1 MTLCSL
7 NSVSAAQRKIR
18 LRLCIIE
25 PLFAH
30 LKCRAN
36 LLLISSGKDS
46 FHTRFLLGVPD
57 SRKGSTW
64 GSSLFH
70 TRFLLGV
77 PDPEIRSCVFAAS
90 LQNQNNTKP
99 KPLLRF
105 CVEPAL
111 QPPHRHRLH
120 PNWTPINKKTVS
132 NPLGFNAV
140 PLGGEDWTPVEHSKI
155 GLHIT

>member
-25 PLFAH
+25 PLFTH

-77 PDPEIRSCVFAAS
+77 PRSRKGSTWAVRYFTHAFCLACRISKSGLAFLQRVYKIKTTQNRS
-90 LQNQNNTKP
+90 LCFGFVLN
-99 KPLLRF
+99 
-105 CVEPAL
+105 
-111 QPPHRHRLH
+111 PHCSR
-120 PNWTPINKKTVS
+120 T
-132 NPLGFNAV
+132 
-140 PLGGEDWTPVEHSKI
+140 GGTGRIKI
-155 GLHIT
+155 AP